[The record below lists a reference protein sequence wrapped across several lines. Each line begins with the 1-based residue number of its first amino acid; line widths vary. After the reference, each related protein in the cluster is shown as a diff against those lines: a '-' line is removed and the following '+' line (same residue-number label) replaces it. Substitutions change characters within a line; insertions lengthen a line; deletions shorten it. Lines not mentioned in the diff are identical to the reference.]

1 MNNFYWAE
9 EGKIA
14 GTSYPSLMELRE
26 FYRKGFRVLVSLE
39 RREDLSEIEK
49 IGFQVYPIFVQDF
62 TSPSIEQFEEF
73 NSIINKHDTEPILVH
88 CTGGLGRTGTMLA
101 SYLIKRKSM
110 TAKQAIEFI
119 RSKKDGAV
127 ETREQEETL
136 ERYEKYLRGE
146 I

>member
-1 MNNFYWAE
+1 MNNLYWVE

-14 GTSYPSLMELRE
+14 GTSYPSLVELKE
-26 FYRKGFRVLVSLE
+26 FYRKGFRILVSLE
-39 RREDLSEIEK
+39 RREDISEIEK
-49 IGFQVYPIFVQDF
+49 IGFQVYSIFVQDF

-73 NSIINKHDTEPILVH
+73 NSIIDKHDTEPILVH